1 MLVLARKQNEKIVI
15 GDDVTVT
22 VVSIR
27 NGVVRLGIEAP
38 GEMPVHRD
46 EIARAIQREGRELTR
61 ARRIVCLTMCRSDYL
76 Q

>member
-1 MLVLARKQNEKIVI
+1 MLVLARKTNEKIVI
-15 GDDVTVT
+15 GGDVTVT

-38 GEMPVHRD
+38 RTTPVHRD

-61 ARRIVCLTMCRSDYL
+61 AQQGRIERGG
-76 Q
+76 